1 MRFDVV
7 MYQPSATFVATT
19 VLSLVSSTLAGVL
32 GLGLSLLDDDTV
44 ETVRRETKIQNVYD
58 AYNLVCKLWTWP
70 GQ

>member
-19 VLSLVSSTLAGVL
+19 VLSLVGSTLAGVL
-32 GLGLSLLDDDTV
+32 GLGLTLLENDTV

-58 AYNLVCKLWTWP
+58 AYNLVCELWTWP